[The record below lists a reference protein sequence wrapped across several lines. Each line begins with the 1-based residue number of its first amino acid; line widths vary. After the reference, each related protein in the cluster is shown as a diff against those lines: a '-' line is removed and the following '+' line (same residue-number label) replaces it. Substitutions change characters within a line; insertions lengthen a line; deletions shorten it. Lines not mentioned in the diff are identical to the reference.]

1 MSKIMKGIL
10 GFALG
15 FLLTTIM
22 FWLGGFDFNERGVM
36 AVVWLIYSLAFGC
49 MGIAILLI

>member
-22 FWLGGFDFNERGVM
+22 FWLGGFDFNERGAV
-36 AVVWLIYSLAFGC
+36 AVVWLTCSLTFGWFGYC
-49 MGIAILLI
+49 IIW